1 MRLSTKSRYGTR
13 LLLDIALNDAGG
25 PVRIQDSAER
35 QKISVKYLEH
45 IAQVLR
51 KAGYLR
57 STRGKHGGHSLAMAP
72 ELVQLG
78 EVIKLLEGDSCLV
91 DCGTDNP
98 HCTLA
103 GHCITRMVWMD
114 ASNAMFEKLNT
125 VTLADLMEQARN
137 GSVAEAC
144 PGLKA
149 QTAAESGRAPAQAPR
164 LVLKL

>member
-13 LLLDIALNDAGG
+13 LLLDIALNDEGG

-45 IAQVLR
+45 IAQILR

-57 STRGKHGGHSLAMAP
+57 STRGKHGGHSLAMEP
-72 ELVQLG
+72 EKVLLG

-91 DCGTDNP
+91 DCGIDNP
-98 HCTLA
+98 RCDLA
-103 GHCITRMVWMD
+103 GSCITRMVWMD

-125 VTLADLMEQARN
+125 ISLADLVEQARN
-137 GSVAEAC
+137 DSGAGAC
-144 PGLKA
+144 PGL
-149 QTAAESGRAPAQAPR
+149 QSRLEAEPK
-164 LVLKL
+164 LVLRL

>member
-13 LLLDIALNDAGG
+13 LLLDIALNDGKG

-57 STRGKHGGHSLAMAP
+57 STRGKHGGHSLAMDP
-72 ELVQLG
+72 KDVLLG

-91 DCGTDNP
+91 DCGTDDP
-98 HCTLA
+98 HCSLA
-103 GHCITRMVWMD
+103 GGCITRMVWMQ
-114 ASNAMFEKLNT
+114 ASDAMFDKLNSIS
-125 VTLADLMEQARN
+125 LADLIEQAKDCTI
-137 GSVAEAC
+137 VDAC
-144 PGLKA
+144 PGLRPLDA
-149 QTAAESGRAPAQAPR
+149 HQAPS
-164 LVLKL
+164 LSLKL

>member
-13 LLLDIALNDAGG
+13 LLLDIALNDKGG

-45 IAQVLR
+45 IAQILR
-51 KAGYLR
+51 RAGYLR
-57 STRGKHGGHSLAMAP
+57 STRGKHGGHSLAMEP
-72 ELVQLG
+72 EKVLLG

-98 HCTLA
+98 HCNLA
-103 GHCITRMVWMD
+103 GSCITRMVWMD

-125 VTLADLMEQARN
+125 ISLADLVEQARS
-137 GSVAEAC
+137 GSGAEAC
-144 PGLKA
+144 LGL
-149 QTAAESGRAPAQAPR
+149 QSR
-164 LVLKL
+164 LEPEPKLALRL